1 VTAENIA
8 AIRLYQRL
16 GFRRSKTIYKPI
28 DSTLF
33 RDGPDSSIDSLP
45 LGFPASRLHQE
56 NSQLDSS
63 MSSQQNV
70 ITTMVSSVV
79 QELAVAETPSD
90 MAESGEDEDLHMM
103 PIGASKP
110 LISSSSV

>member
-1 VTAENIA
+1 
-8 AIRLYQRL
+8 
-16 GFRRSKTIYKPI
+16 
-28 DSTLF
+28 
-33 RDGPDSSIDSLP
+33 
-45 LGFPASRLHQE
+45 
-56 NSQLDSS
+56 

-90 MAESGEDEDLHMM
+90 MAESKEDEDLHMM
-103 PIGASKP
+103 PVGASKP